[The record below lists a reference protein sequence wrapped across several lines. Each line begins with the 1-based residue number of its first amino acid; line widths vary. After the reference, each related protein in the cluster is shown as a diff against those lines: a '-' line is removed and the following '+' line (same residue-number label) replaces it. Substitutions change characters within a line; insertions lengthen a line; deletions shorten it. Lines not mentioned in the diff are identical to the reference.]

1 MSTSAKSGTLGALP
15 TFVEHTLICTST
27 LSVNM
32 CQFHTI
38 GARVPSCRVG
48 AWSDRNGKTCSGDDD
63 GVDAG
68 RISCRK
74 RGCGIWRRGRPD
86 APLPRPRRCADPL
99 ERGHPQAL
107 ARDTNKRKHHGL
119 SRKPGVPSSPD
130 WSGVQKRGAGR
141 LGAICETI
149 VCRCPGS
156 CLPGRGARS
165 DNGEGNTRTHA
176 HMHAHTHTFCVLVSA
191 YMALVWRRISVGTNR
206 CIMPACEAA
215 SGARVTCAFEALHTR

>member
-1 MSTSAKSGTLGALP
+1 
-15 TFVEHTLICTST
+15 
-27 LSVNM
+27 M

-119 SRKPGVPSSPD
+119 SRPKPGVPSSPD

-165 DNGEGNTRTHA
+165 DNGEGGFQLLSVHQHT
-176 HMHAHTHTFCVLVSA
+176 HAHTHTRFACWSVRA
-191 YMALVWRRISVGTNR
+191 WHWRGVGILLERIF
-206 CIMPACEAA
+206 A
-215 SGARVTCAFEALHTR
+215 